1 MVDTTYIGN
10 FTGGLKTDRL
20 PFNINN
26 DTFPTMVNFYSWRG
40 RAKRKRGTVTLGR
53 AEVQLFSSNAT
64 AAITGAS
71 QSNPCVITASN
82 TFSVGETVT
91 IAGVGGMTE
100 LNGNTFIVIAAN
112 PASFTINIDSSAF
125 TPYTVGGTAT
135 INTGSNSWVYPS
147 SALIAGSIDLISS
160 YGLPAD
166 SSITPNS
173 INLTIGVN
181 TYTEPATP
189 DGTLIGA
196 PAGTG
201 TINYATGVIT
211 ISGGTTE
218 AVTGNFDYYP
228 AQPILGLEN
237 FSTSIATSAYPYL
250 LTFDQEKAYF
260 YNDASAFFYNISY
273 YKGTNIPFSWSG
285 LDYQQFWSTNYQ
297 SAFWATNNVPGFHF
311 LSATFG
317 SGSPGTAITLNFQ
330 SGGANFQGLLIGD
343 QVWFNEFS
351 SSTVNGLTG
360 TVTDNSDA
368 VNGNYVVTFTASV
381 TVTGTG
387 IVQMLTNG
395 LPGQDGIRWLDGDPT
410 GSIGTGSGLPNNIS
424 YGWVNFA
431 PPLTENSVSID
442 NSPLDTW
449 YLVGSLLVLPFKDRL
464 LFFSPYIQSS
474 TRAVGG
480 QPPIQLQDVVIW
492 SQNGTPYY
500 ATPTPTNETVITE
513 AFYVDEPGYGGYLAA
528 GISQPIV
535 TVTNNEDVLLV
546 SFSQRQTRF
555 VYTGNDLNPFLF
567 FTINSEL
574 GTSSTY
580 SGVTLDRGGVTIGQ
594 YGITITTQQSSQRI
608 DLDIPD
614 FVFQID
620 ASNNG
625 SLRVNGV
632 RDYFK
637 EWIYFCYPVNQIP
650 KAAYATN
657 FPTQTFLWNYRDNT
671 WAILYENFTSHGT
684 YRAKRGYSWST
695 CPFTSWN
702 VWNEPWNSGTNT
714 SQFPSVAAGN
724 PQGYVLL
731 KGQGTGEGESG
742 AIESIAA
749 DAMNNLTI
757 TSVNHCL
764 TAANPLTGD
773 GDFIYIQGCLG
784 TTSINNVVAKVIDVQ
799 DVDTFTVD
807 LEFPAGTYLG
817 LGTFA
822 RLSQP
827 LLQTKQFNFYW
838 ERGRQA
844 ILGTQKYLLDRTA
857 NGQATVNIYLSQDD
871 TDVFNG
877 LNNNAVIYSQILYTC
892 PESINI
898 GLTPANTNLQMP
910 TAASQYQIWHR
921 FNTSL
926 IGDTF
931 QIGITL
937 SEEQMKNYQYAT
949 SDIALHAIVLTSQPG
964 PQLA

>member
-1 MVDTTYIGN
+1 M
-10 FTGGLKTDRL
+10 
-20 PFNINN
+20 
-26 DTFPTMVNFYSWRG
+26 
-40 RAKRKRGTVTLGR
+40 
-53 AEVQLFSSNAT
+53 
-64 AAITGAS
+64 
-71 QSNPCVITASN
+71 
-82 TFSVGETVT
+82 
-91 IAGVGGMTE
+91 
-100 LNGNTFIVIAAN
+100 
-112 PASFTINIDSSAF
+112 
-125 TPYTVGGTAT
+125 
-135 INTGSNSWVYPS
+135 
-147 SALIAGSIDLISS
+147 
-160 YGLPAD
+160 
-166 SSITPNS
+166 
-173 INLTIGVN
+173 
-181 TYTEPATP
+181 
-189 DGTLIGA
+189 
-196 PAGTG
+196 
-201 TINYATGVIT
+201 
-211 ISGGTTE
+211 
-218 AVTGNFDYYP
+218 
-228 AQPILGLEN
+228 
-237 FSTSIATSAYPYL
+237 
-250 LTFDQEKAYF
+250 
-260 YNDASAFFYNISY
+260 
-273 YKGTNIPFSWSG
+273 
-285 LDYQQFWSTNYQ
+285 
-297 SAFWATNNVPGFHF
+297 
-311 LSATFG
+311 
-317 SGSPGTAITLNFQ
+317 
-330 SGGANFQGLLIGD
+330 
-343 QVWFNEFS
+343 
-351 SSTVNGLTG
+351 
-360 TVTDNSDA
+360 
-368 VNGNYVVTFTASV
+368 
-381 TVTGTG
+381 
-387 IVQMLTNG
+387 
-395 LPGQDGIRWLDGDPT
+395 
-410 GSIGTGSGLPNNIS
+410 
-424 YGWVNFA
+424 
-431 PPLTENSVSID
+431 
-442 NSPLDTW
+442 
-449 YLVGSLLVLPFKDRL
+449 
-464 LFFSPYIQSS
+464 
-474 TRAVGG
+474 
-480 QPPIQLQDVVIW
+480 
-492 SQNGTPYY
+492 
-500 ATPTPTNETVITE
+500 
-513 AFYVDEPGYGGYLAA
+513 
-528 GISQPIV
+528 

-620 ASNNG
+620 DSNNG
-625 SLRVNGV
+625 ALRVNGV

-657 FPTQTFLWNYRDNT
+657 FPTQTFLWNYRGNT
-671 WAILYENFTSHGT
+671 WAILYENFTAHGT
-684 YRAKRGYSWST
+684 YRAKNGYSWAT

-931 QIGITL
+931 QIGVTL